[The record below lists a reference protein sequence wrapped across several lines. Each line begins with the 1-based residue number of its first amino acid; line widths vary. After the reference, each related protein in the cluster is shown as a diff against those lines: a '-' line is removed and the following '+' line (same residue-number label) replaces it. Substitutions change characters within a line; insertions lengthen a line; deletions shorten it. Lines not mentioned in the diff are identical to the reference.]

1 MASAGR
7 SAGRTVRLEGQT
19 RMTARTATAAA
30 LTTLLA
36 ASVGYGAP
44 AAAQEDD
51 DALYVLDGSALYR
64 VVPDGEDVKV
74 VDDVGPGVPAVVSAA
89 APAYPPDMD
98 EAWVIELEAVIEQDG
113 AVEDAAVVRSQPFAG
128 LVPGQAWP
136 RWVVELNA
144 AAVTALEQRKYR
156 PVLLRGEAVRTRIS
170 VVVVYVPPEA
180 GETAPPAGQ
189 GQP

>member
-1 MASAGR
+1 
-7 SAGRTVRLEGQT
+7 
-19 RMTARTATAAA
+19 MTARTATAAA
-30 LTTLLA
+30 LTMLLA
-36 ASVGYGAP
+36 TSAGYGVP
-44 AAAQEDD
+44 AAAQED

-98 EAWVIELEAVIEQDG
+98 EAWVVELEAVIEQDG

-128 LVPGQAWP
+128 LVPGEAWP
-136 RWVVELNA
+136 RWVVELHA
-144 AAVTALEQRKYR
+144 AAVTALEQRRYR

-170 VVVVYVPPEA
+170 VVVVYVPPEVD
-180 GETAPPAGQ
+180 ETAPPAGQ